1 VLRLIHMA
9 MTELV
14 WAELVISISEHVQN

>member
-1 VLRLIHMA
+1 MA